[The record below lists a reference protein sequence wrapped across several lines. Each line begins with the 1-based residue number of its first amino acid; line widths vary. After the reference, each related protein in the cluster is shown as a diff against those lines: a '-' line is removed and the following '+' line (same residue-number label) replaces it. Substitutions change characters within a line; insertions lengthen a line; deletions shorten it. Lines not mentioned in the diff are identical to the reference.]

1 MVIANKIKIYVKRK
15 LNKVKKSQHRLI
27 QHCSTQ
33 RRYQSSKMIGP
44 SSCVS
49 KFLLTALFVLIVW
62 YIYMDVNL
70 YLRIQN
76 YPVERNYHFNETV
89 DISIDDGHSSSS
101 SQSMLTSTDP
111 HQVKATTVNKKPITY
126 DEVAWFSCDIDP
138 LCHVTVKAIL
148 LDHTNHYLFA
158 PLATIFDEVIGFSRS
173 TFISAN
179 MISGFHVFVAI
190 LAGRFVA
197 SDSLCYRRLGVV
209 LFQFRTF
216 LDDLDGHVARQKK
229 NIRGERSEIGTA
241 GYYIDGLC
249 DGLGCIALMIGVFLY
264 LRANPPRRGYTQLQA
279 ILPTTSET
287 TKNSPE
293 SGVTYKVKVTT
304 KKVARKIVCFT
315 GQLLL
320 SSTAWNRYIA
330 LYQDMLERND
340 VQPLQYQ
347 RQDIVMRSKW
357 FFSIAW
363 LWRVFNVHAL
373 LHLLLLSIFCDKL
386 WEFLRLVQYI
396 GFVILLVIICATE
409 MHVLEVESFI
419 FTTLTGN
426 NTAL

>member
-1 MVIANKIKIYVKRK
+1 
-15 LNKVKKSQHRLI
+15 
-27 QHCSTQ
+27 
-33 RRYQSSKMIGP
+33 MIGP
-44 SSCVS
+44 SSCIS
-49 KFLLTALFVLIVW
+49 KILLTVFFFLVIW

-76 YPVERNYHFNETV
+76 YPIERNYHFNETV
-89 DISIDDGHSSSS
+89 DISSNDASH
-101 SQSMLTSTDP
+101 QSTSTLSAAAIGEPQHID
-111 HQVKATTVNKKPITY
+111 TVLKQPVTY
-126 DEVAWFSCDIDP
+126 DDVAWFSCDIDP

-158 PLATIFDEVIGFSRS
+158 PMATVFDNIIGFSRS
-173 TFISAN
+173 KFITAN
-179 MISGFHVFVAI
+179 MISFFHVFVAI
-190 LAGRFVA
+190 LAGRFIA
-197 SDSLCYRRLGVV
+197 SDSLCYRRIGVV

-249 DGLGCIALMIGVFLY
+249 DGLGCIALMIGVFMF
-264 LRANPPRRGYTQLQA
+264 LRNNPPRRGYTQLQA
-279 ILPTTSET
+279 ILPTTNETAKTSSET
-287 TKNSPE
+287 
-293 SGVTYKVKVTT
+293 GVTYKIKVTT
-304 KKVARKIVCFT
+304 KKVARKIVCFS

-320 SSTAWNRYIA
+320 SSTGWNRYIA

-340 VQPLQYQ
+340 VAPTQYR
-347 RQDIVMRSKW
+347 RQNIIMKSKW

-373 LHLLLLSIFCDKL
+373 LHCLLLSIFCDKL
-386 WEFLRLVQYI
+386 WEFLRMIQYI
-396 GFVILLVIICATE
+396 GFVVLLVIICATE

>member
-1 MVIANKIKIYVKRK
+1 MHCKLLNLCKRRKQTKKERKKDYRQLNNLNEKRITNNIA
-15 LNKVKKSQHRLI
+15 
-27 QHCSTQ
+27 T
-33 RRYQSSKMIGP
+33 MIGP
-44 SSCVS
+44 SSCIS
-49 KFLLTALFVLIVW
+49 KILLTGFFFLIVW

-70 YLRIQN
+70 FLRIQN
-76 YPVERNYHFNETV
+76 YPIERNYHFNETV
-89 DISIDDGHSSSS
+89 DISNDVNHLSTSTLSSSAAGEP
-101 SQSMLTSTDP
+101 Q
-111 HQVKATTVNKKPITY
+111 HIETVSKRPVTY
-126 DEVAWFSCDIDP
+126 DDVAWFSCDIDP

-158 PLATIFDEVIGFSRS
+158 PMATIFDNIIGFSRS
-173 TFISAN
+173 TFITAN
-179 MISGFHVFVAI
+179 MISFFHVFVAI

-197 SDSLCYRRLGVV
+197 SDSLCYRRIGVA

-229 NIRGERSEIGTA
+229 HIRGERSEIGTA

-249 DGLGCIALMIGVFLY
+249 DGLGCIALMIGVFMF
-264 LRANPPRRGYTQLQA
+264 LRNNPPRRGYTQLQA
-279 ILPTTSET
+279 ILPTTNETAKNSSET
-287 TKNSPE
+287 
-293 SGVTYKVKVTT
+293 GVTYKIKVTT
-304 KKVARKIVCFT
+304 KKVARKIVCFS

-320 SSTAWNRYIA
+320 SSTGWNRYIA

-340 VQPLQYQ
+340 VTPTQYK
-347 RQDIVMRSKW
+347 RQNIIMSSKW

-363 LWRVFNVHAL
+363 LWRIFNVHAL
-373 LHLLLLSIFCDKL
+373 LHCLLLSIFCDKL
-386 WEFLRLVQYI
+386 WEFLRLIQYI

>member
-1 MVIANKIKIYVKRK
+1 
-15 LNKVKKSQHRLI
+15 
-27 QHCSTQ
+27 
-33 RRYQSSKMIGP
+33 
-44 SSCVS
+44 
-49 KFLLTALFVLIVW
+49 
-62 YIYMDVNL
+62 
-70 YLRIQN
+70 
-76 YPVERNYHFNETV
+76 
-89 DISIDDGHSSSS
+89 
-101 SQSMLTSTDP
+101 
-111 HQVKATTVNKKPITY
+111 
-126 DEVAWFSCDIDP
+126 
-138 LCHVTVKAIL
+138 
-148 LDHTNHYLFA
+148 
-158 PLATIFDEVIGFSRS
+158 
-173 TFISAN
+173 
-179 MISGFHVFVAI
+179 MISFFHVFVAI

-197 SDSLCYRRLGVV
+197 SDSLCYRRIGVV

-229 NIRGERSEIGTA
+229 HIRGERSEIGTA

-249 DGLGCIALMIGVFLY
+249 DGLGCIALMVGVFTF
-264 LRANPPRRGYTQLQA
+264 LRNNPPRRGYTQLQA
-279 ILPTTSET
+279 ILPTTTET
-287 TKNSPE
+287 AKNSPE
-293 SGVTYKVKVTT
+293 TGVTYKVKVTT

-320 SSTAWNRYIA
+320 SSTGWNRYIA

-340 VQPLQYQ
+340 VQPTQYQ
-347 RQDIVMRSKW
+347 RQNIVMRSKW

-373 LHLLLLSIFCDKL
+373 LHCLLLSIFCDKL

>member
-1 MVIANKIKIYVKRK
+1 
-15 LNKVKKSQHRLI
+15 
-27 QHCSTQ
+27 
-33 RRYQSSKMIGP
+33 MIGP
-44 SSCVS
+44 SSCIS
-49 KFLLTALFVLIVW
+49 KILLTFLFLLIIW
-62 YIYMDVNL
+62 YIYMDVSL

-76 YPVERNYHFNETV
+76 YPVERNYHFNETIKAAAV
-89 DISIDDGHSSSS
+89 DDGYSNLPSPYAMSSSS
-101 SQSMLTSTDP
+101 SSASSYSFSTLNR
-111 HQVKATTVNKKPITY
+111 QRTTTDVHRPSIHKEIHYEDVT
-126 DEVAWFSCDIDP
+126 WISCEINP

-158 PLATIFDEVIGFSRS
+158 PVATIFDNIVGFSRS
-173 TFISAN
+173 KFITAN
-179 MISGFHVFVAI
+179 MISSFHVFVAI
-190 LAGRFVA
+190 LAGRFIA
-197 SDSLCYRRLGVV
+197 SDNLGYRRLGVV

-249 DGLGCIALMIGVFLY
+249 DGLGCIALMIGVFVY
-264 LRANPPRRGYTQLQA
+264 LKNNPPRRGYTQLQA
-279 ILPTTSET
+279 ILPTSNDVSET
-287 TKNSPE
+287 
-293 SGVTYKVKVTT
+293 GVTYKVKVTT
-304 KKVARKIVCFT
+304 KKVARKILCFS

-340 VQPLQYQ
+340 VRPAEYK
-347 RQDIVMRSKW
+347 RQNLIMKSKW
-357 FFSIAW
+357 FFSVAW

-373 LHLLLLSIFCDKL
+373 LHCLLLSIFCDKL
-386 WEFLRLVQYI
+386 WEFLRAIQYA
-396 GFVILLVIICATE
+396 GFIVLLCIICVTE

>member
-1 MVIANKIKIYVKRK
+1 
-15 LNKVKKSQHRLI
+15 
-27 QHCSTQ
+27 
-33 RRYQSSKMIGP
+33 MIGP
-44 SSCVS
+44 SSCIS
-49 KFLLTALFVLIVW
+49 KILLTVLFGLIVW

-76 YPVERNYHFNETV
+76 YPIDRNYHFNDTV
-89 DISIDDGHSSSS
+89 DIVNDGSHLS
-101 SQSMLTSTDP
+101 TST
-111 HQVKATTVNKKPITY
+111 VSFATNTAAVNELQQHTDNVMKRPITY
-126 DEVAWFSCDIDP
+126 DDVAWFSCDIDP
-138 LCHVTVKAIL
+138 LCHVTVKALL

-158 PLATIFDEVIGFSRS
+158 PLATIFDNIIGFSRS
-173 TFISAN
+173 HFITAN
-179 MISGFHVFVAI
+179 MISFFHVFVAI

-197 SDSLCYRRLGVV
+197 SDNLSYRRLGVV

-229 NIRGERSEIGTA
+229 HIRGERSEIGTA

-249 DGLGCIALMIGVFLY
+249 DGLGCIALMIGVFVF
-264 LRANPPRRGYTQLQA
+264 LRNNPPRRGYTQLQA
-279 ILPTTSET
+279 ILPTTNDVAKNSSET
-287 TKNSPE
+287 
-293 SGVTYKVKVTT
+293 GVTYKVKVTT
-304 KKVARKIVCFT
+304 KKVARKIVCFS

-320 SSTAWNRYIA
+320 SSTGWNRYIA

-340 VQPLQYQ
+340 VQPTQYR
-347 RQDIVMRSKW
+347 RQTIIMRSQW

-373 LHLLLLSIFCDKL
+373 LHCLLLSIFCDKL
-386 WEFLRLVQYI
+386 WEFLRLVQYV
-396 GFVILLVIICATE
+396 GFVVLLVIICATE

>member
-1 MVIANKIKIYVKRK
+1 
-15 LNKVKKSQHRLI
+15 
-27 QHCSTQ
+27 
-33 RRYQSSKMIGP
+33 MIGP
-44 SSCVS
+44 SSCIS
-49 KFLLTALFVLIVW
+49 KILLTGFFFLVIW

-76 YPVERNYHFNETV
+76 YPIERNYHFNETV
-89 DISIDDGHSSSS
+89 DISNDVNHILS
-101 SQSMLTSTDP
+101 TSTKSSAPDEP
-111 HQVKATTVNKKPITY
+111 HHIDTVSKRPVTY
-126 DEVAWFSCDIDP
+126 DDVAWFSCDIDP

-158 PLATIFDEVIGFSRS
+158 PMATIFDNIIGFSRS
-173 TFISAN
+173 TFITAN
-179 MISGFHVFVAI
+179 MISFFHVFVAI

-197 SDSLCYRRLGVV
+197 SDSLCYRRIGVV

-216 LDDLDGHVARQKK
+216 LDDLDGHVARTKK

-249 DGLGCIALMIGVFLY
+249 DGLGCIALMIGVFVF
-264 LRANPPRRGYTQLQA
+264 LRNNPPRRGYTQLQA
-279 ILPTTSET
+279 ILPTTNETASKSSSET
-287 TKNSPE
+287 
-293 SGVTYKVKVTT
+293 GVTYKIKVTT
-304 KKVARKIVCFT
+304 KKVARKIVCFS

-320 SSTAWNRYIA
+320 SSTGWNRYIA

-340 VQPLQYQ
+340 VTPTQYK
-347 RQDIVMRSKW
+347 RQNIIMRSKW

-373 LHLLLLSIFCDKL
+373 LHCLLLSIFCDKL
-386 WEFLRLVQYI
+386 WEFLRMIQYI

>member
-1 MVIANKIKIYVKRK
+1 
-15 LNKVKKSQHRLI
+15 
-27 QHCSTQ
+27 
-33 RRYQSSKMIGP
+33 MIGP
-44 SSCVS
+44 SSCIS
-49 KFLLTALFVLIVW
+49 KVLLTAFFFLVIW

-76 YPVERNYHFNETV
+76 YPIERNYHFNETV
-89 DISIDDGHSSSS
+89 DISNDAVHLI
-101 SQSMLTSTDP
+101 TSTSLAAAAAASGEPLFQQIDSVSK
-111 HQVKATTVNKKPITY
+111 QPITY
-126 DEVAWFSCDIDP
+126 DDVAWFSCDIDP

-158 PLATIFDEVIGFSRS
+158 PMATIFDNTIGFSRS
-173 TFISAN
+173 TFITAN
-179 MISGFHVFVAI
+179 MISFFHVFVAI

-197 SDSLCYRRLGVV
+197 SDSLCYRRIGVI

-229 NIRGERSEIGTA
+229 HIRGERSEIGTA

-249 DGLGCIALMIGVFLY
+249 DGLGCIALMIGVFIF
-264 LRANPPRRGYTQLQA
+264 LRNNPPRRGYTQLQA
-279 ILPTTSET
+279 ILPTTNETAKNSSET
-287 TKNSPE
+287 
-293 SGVTYKVKVTT
+293 GVTYKVKVTT
-304 KKVARKIVCFT
+304 KKVARKIVCFS

-320 SSTAWNRYIA
+320 SSTFWNRYIA

-340 VQPLQYQ
+340 VTPIQYKSQ
-347 RQDIVMRSKW
+347 NIIMRSKW

-363 LWRVFNVHAL
+363 LWRVSNVHAL
-373 LHLLLLSIFCDKL
+373 LHCLLLSIFCDKL
-386 WEFLRLVQYI
+386 WEFLRLIQYV

-419 FTTLTGN
+419 FKTLTGN